1 MTVISA
7 TAARRSETP
16 NAVMTTLASPTQGG
30 AGLALWRVEM
40 APGAAGPEHAFD
52 VEQTWTVLDGAA
64 RFTVDG
70 AAQAL
75 TAGDTIILRGGSMRR
90 IQADAVGGLQ
100 ALVVAAPGGRAF
112 LPDGTDRG
120 APPWSV

>member
-30 AGLALWRVEM
+30 AAIALWRVEM
-40 APGAAGPEHAFD
+40 APGAAGPEHRFD
-52 VEQTWTVLDGAA
+52 VEQAWTVLGGAA
-64 RFTVDG
+64 TVTVDG
-70 AAQAL
+70 ADHAL
-75 TAGDTIILRGGSMRR
+75 SAGDTIILRGGQVRR
-90 IQADAVGGLQ
+90 ILAGDDGLQ
-100 ALVVAAPGGRAF
+100 ALAVAAPGARAF

-120 APPWSV
+120 VPPWIV